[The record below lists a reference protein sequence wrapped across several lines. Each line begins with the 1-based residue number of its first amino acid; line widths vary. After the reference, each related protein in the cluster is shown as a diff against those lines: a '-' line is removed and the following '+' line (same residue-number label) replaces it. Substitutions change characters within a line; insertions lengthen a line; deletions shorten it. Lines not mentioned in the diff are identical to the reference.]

1 MEYILRASE
10 MKDADSRTSSEFH
23 ISQAV
28 LMERAAISAMCVL
41 KFSEVPHERVLIV
54 CGPGNNGGDGFA
66 LGRLTLERGIDTDLV
81 FTGDRSKATDIENE
95 QIESIK
101 ALFPEKEI
109 YTAIPEDKEYTAIVD
124 AIFGTGLNR
133 QLDGD
138 FEKAV
143 SAINK
148 MHSAGTY
155 VASLDIPTGINADTG
170 AVMGCAVYADIT
182 VTFAFKKLGTVLFP
196 GTDHCGKLIKTDI
209 GISEK
214 ALSQVPDIFAYNES
228 DIKLP
233 DRIQYSNKG
242 TYGKILMIAGS
253 ENMSG
258 AATLAASAAFRS
270 GCGMVKIFTS
280 EKNRVILQETLP
292 EAIIV
297 TYSEAEP
304 VKGLDEALDWC
315 DVAAIGP
322 GISKSLTARTIV
334 DHVLKNS
341 PVPIVADADALNII
355 SECPE
360 MLSECAQDVI
370 ITPHIGE
377 MSRLTGISIKEIESH
392 MIETATDFAKG
403 YDVICVMKDARSVIA
418 APDGRVCINLN
429 GNNGMATAG
438 SGDVL
443 TGIIASLR
451 AQGLES
457 FKAASLGCAV
467 HGKAGDSASAEVG
480 RSALMAHDIINNI
493 K

>member
-1 MEYILRASE
+1 M
-10 MKDADSRTSSEFH
+10 
-23 ISQAV
+23 
-28 LMERAAISAMCVL
+28 
-41 KFSEVPHERVLIV
+41 
-54 CGPGNNGGDGFA
+54 
-66 LGRLTLERGIDTDLV
+66 
-81 FTGDRSKATDIENE
+81 
-95 QIESIK
+95 
-101 ALFPEKEI
+101 
-109 YTAIPEDKEYTAIVD
+109 
-124 AIFGTGLNR
+124 
-133 QLDGD
+133 
-138 FEKAV
+138 
-143 SAINK
+143 
-148 MHSAGTY
+148 
-155 VASLDIPTGINADTG
+155 
-170 AVMGCAVYADIT
+170 
-182 VTFAFKKLGTVLFP
+182 
-196 GTDHCGKLIKTDI
+196 
-209 GISEK
+209 
-214 ALSQVPDIFAYNES
+214 
-228 DIKLP
+228 
-233 DRIQYSNKG
+233 
-242 TYGKILMIAGS
+242 
-253 ENMSG
+253 
-258 AATLAASAAFRS
+258 
-270 GCGMVKIFTS
+270 
-280 EKNRVILQETLP
+280 ILQETLP